1 MDKTYEAIQLF
12 DRGSNCAQSI
22 LYPFSRQFFRDDISA
37 FRLASA
43 FGGGIAS
50 RGEICGAVSG
60 SLMVI
65 GLHFGYSPADEIS
78 VKAEV
83 LQISGEFLQAFEHRF
98 GDLHC
103 NKLLQ
108 HDLSTA
114 EGREEAK
121 HSGTFQSVCPAL
133 IEGAATILEEIL
145 QKHPAINRQVSPGP
159 GLKLPGCHRA
169 DYIESIIYLHIILLS
184 L

>member
-1 MDKTYEAIQLF
+1 MSRSTEAVTTF
-12 DRGSNCAQSI
+12 ASGFNCAQSI
-22 LYPFSRQFFRDDISA
+22 LYPFGRQFFRDDVSA

-65 GLHFGYSPADEIS
+65 GLHFGYSPADEAS
-78 VKAEV
+78 AKAEV
-83 LQISGEFLQAFEHRF
+83 RQISGEFLQAFEHRF

-121 HSGTFQSVCPAL
+121 RSGAFLSVCPLL
-133 IEGAATILEEIL
+133 IEGAAMILEEIL
-145 QKHPAINRQVSPGP
+145 QKYSAADRQRSPGP
-159 GLKLPGCHRA
+159 G
-169 DYIESIIYLHIILLS
+169 
-184 L
+184 

>member
-1 MDKTYEAIQLF
+1 MSRSREAVTTF
-12 DRGSNCAQSI
+12 ESGFNCAQSI
-22 LYPFSRQFFRDDISA
+22 LYPFGRQFFRDDVSA
-37 FRLASA
+37 FRLGSA

-65 GLHFGYSPADEIS
+65 GLHFGYSPLEDTSA
-78 VKAEV
+78 KARA
-83 LQISGEFLQAFEHRF
+83 LQISNEFLQAFEHRF

-121 HSGTFQSVCPAL
+121 RSGAFLSVCPLL
-133 IEGAATILEEIL
+133 IEGAAMILEEIL
-145 QKHPAINRQVSPGP
+145 QKYSAADRQRSPGP
-159 GLKLPGCHRA
+159 G
-169 DYIESIIYLHIILLS
+169 
-184 L
+184 

>member
-1 MDKTYEAIQLF
+1 MNKADEAAQLF
-12 DRGSNCAQSI
+12 AKGSNCAQSI
-22 LYPFSRQFFRDDISA
+22 LYPFGRQFFRDDVSA

-65 GLHFGYSPADEIS
+65 GLHFGYSPADEVS
-78 VKAEV
+78 AKAEV
-83 LQISGEFLQAFEHRF
+83 RQISNEFLQAFEQRF

-103 NKLLQ
+103 CKLLQ

-121 HSGTFQSVCPAL
+121 LSGAFQSVCPAL

-145 QKHPAINRQVSPGP
+145 LKYSAATRQRITGP
-159 GLKLPGCHRA
+159 G
-169 DYIESIIYLHIILLS
+169 
-184 L
+184 

>member
-1 MDKTYEAIQLF
+1 MSRSREAVTTF
-12 DRGSNCAQSI
+12 ESGFNCAQSI
-22 LYPFSRQFFRDDISA
+22 LYPFGRQFFRDDVSA

-65 GLHFGYSPADEIS
+65 GLHFGYSPADEAS
-78 VKAEV
+78 AKAEV
-83 LQISGEFLQAFEHRF
+83 RQISGEFLQAFEHRF

-108 HDLSTA
+108 HDLSTV

-121 HSGTFQSVCPAL
+121 RSGAFLSVCPLL
-133 IEGAATILEEIL
+133 IEGAAMILEEIL
-145 QKHPAINRQVSPGP
+145 QKYSAADRQRSQGP
-159 GLKLPGCHRA
+159 G
-169 DYIESIIYLHIILLS
+169 
-184 L
+184 

>member
-1 MDKTYEAIQLF
+1 MNKTAEAQQLF
-12 DRGSNCAQSI
+12 AKGSNCAQSI
-22 LYPFSRQFFRDDISA
+22 LYPFGRQFFRDDVSA

-65 GLHFGYSPADEIS
+65 GLHFGYSPVDE
-78 VKAEV
+78 VWAKAEV
-83 LQISGEFLQAFEHRF
+83 RQISGEFLQAFEHRF

-103 NKLLQ
+103 SKLLQ

-114 EGREEAK
+114 EGREGAK
-121 HSGTFQSVCPAL
+121 CSGAFQSVCPAL
-133 IEGAATILEEIL
+133 IEGAAMILEEIL
-145 QKHPAINRQVSPGP
+145 KKYADSNRLRSPGP
-159 GLKLPGCHRA
+159 G
-169 DYIESIIYLHIILLS
+169 
-184 L
+184 

>member
-1 MDKTYEAIQLF
+1 MSRSREAVTTF
-12 DRGSNCAQSI
+12 ESGFNCAQSI
-22 LYPFSRQFFRDDISA
+22 LYPFGRQFFRDDVSA
-37 FRLASA
+37 FRLGSA

-65 GLHFGYSPADEIS
+65 GLHFGYSPADEAS
-78 VKAEV
+78 AKAEV
-83 LQISGEFLQAFEHRF
+83 RQISGEFLQAFEHRF

-108 HDLSTA
+108 HDLSTV

-121 HSGTFQSVCPAL
+121 RSGAFLSVCPLL
-133 IEGAATILEEIL
+133 IEGAAMILEEIL
-145 QKHPAINRQVSPGP
+145 QKYSAADRQRSQGP
-159 GLKLPGCHRA
+159 G
-169 DYIESIIYLHIILLS
+169 
-184 L
+184 

>member
-1 MDKTYEAIQLF
+1 MSRSTEAVTTF
-12 DRGSNCAQSI
+12 ASGFNCAQSI
-22 LYPFSRQFFRDDISA
+22 LYPFGRQFFRDDVSA
-37 FRLASA
+37 FRLGSA

-65 GLHFGYSPADEIS
+65 GLHFGYSPADEAS
-78 VKAEV
+78 AKAEV
-83 LQISGEFLQAFEHRF
+83 RQIYGEFLQAFEHRF

-121 HSGTFQSVCPAL
+121 RSGAFQSVCPVL
-133 IEGAATILEEIL
+133 IEGAAMILEEIL
-145 QKHPAINRQVSPGP
+145 QRYSAADRQRTPGP
-159 GLKLPGCHRA
+159 G
-169 DYIESIIYLHIILLS
+169 
-184 L
+184 